1 MASEIRFGTD
11 GWRAIIAKDFTFT
24 NVARCAQGLVD
35 YLKDTGIADRG
46 LVVGYDT
53 RFLSREFAEM
63 VACVCAGNG
72 IRAWLTQETAPTPVV
87 SFSVLDKQAAGA
99 AIITASH
106 NPGIWNGFKFKPE
119 YGGSASG
126 EIVEELERHIANVEE
141 TGNVRTMNLRE
152 AERRGLF
159 ERFDPEPDYLNHIA
173 QFVDLDSIRNAGLNV
188 VVDSMYGSGAG
199 YFDKLIS
206 GGSTRLVE
214 IHSELN
220 PAFPGMT
227 QPEPIA
233 HNLRGLVDALEDN
246 TADIGLATDGDAD
259 RLGVIDDD
267 GNFISTTETFSLLC
281 MHLLEVL
288 GQSGPL
294 VKSITMSGMIDKL
307 ADLHDVEA
315 IETPV
320 GFKHLGPQMMAT
332 NALAAGEESGGYAF
346 RGNIP
351 ERDGILSGLLML
363 DMMVRTGENPADL
376 RMRLFERVGVHIYD
390 RWDVEFDPSM
400 REAITRRVSTSRP
413 FDMAGR
419 PVVGIDDRDGVKF
432 LLEDGYWTLIRFS
445 GTEPLLRIYAEG
457 PSAADVAAML
467 GEARALTGV

>member
-1 MASEIRFGTD
+1 MPTIKFGTD
-11 GWRAIIAKDFTFT
+11 GWRAIIADDFTFQ
-24 NVARCAQGLVD
+24 NVRVCAQAAADYVNAAGL
-35 YLKDTGIADRG
+35 APRG
-46 LVVGYDT
+46 FVVGYDT
-53 RFLSREFAEM
+53 RFASREFAEA
-63 VACVCAGNG
+63 VAEVTTANG
-72 IRAWLTQETAPTPVV
+72 IPTFLCDRAAPTPVV
-87 SFSVLDKQAAGA
+87 SHALVTMSAGA
-99 AIITASH
+99 GAVITASH
-106 NPGIWNGFKFKPE
+106 NPPQWNGFKFKPD
-119 YGGSASG
+119 YGGSASE
-126 EIVEELERHIANVEE
+126 EIVAELERHIASVEE
-141 TGNVRTMNLRE
+141 SGNVRAMNLHE

-159 ERFDPEPDYLNHIA
+159 ERFDPTPDYLNHVA
-173 QFVDLDSIRNAGLNV
+173 QFVDLDAIRNAGLNV
-188 VVDSMYGSGAG
+188 VVDSMHGAGAG
-199 YFDKLIS
+199 YFRDLIS
-206 GGSTRLVE
+206 GGTTRLVE
-214 IHSELN
+214 IRADVN
-220 PAFPGMT
+220 PAFPGMA

-233 HNLRGLVDALEDN
+233 HNLGPLVDALEDN

-267 GNFISTTETFSLLC
+267 ANFISTTETFSLLC
-281 MHLLEVL
+281 MHLLEIL

-294 VKSITMSGMIDKL
+294 VKSITMSAMIDKL

-363 DMMVRTGENPADL
+363 DMVVRTGENPADL
-376 RMRLFERVGVHIYD
+376 RTRLFEKVGAHIYD
-390 RWDVEFDPSM
+390 RWDIRFDPSM
-400 REAITRRVSTSRP
+400 RDAITRRVSTSRP

-419 PVVGIDDRDGVKF
+419 PVIGMDNRDGVKF
-432 LLEDGYWTLIRFS
+432 QLEDGYWALIRFS